1 MMHLEQLLD
10 HLWDEAAGEP
20 ELVSPELHANEL
32 AFSIPQAPAVRAH
45 QA

>member
-1 MMHLEQLLD
+1 MHLEQLLD
-10 HLWDEAAGEP
+10 HLWDEATGEP

-32 AFSIPQAPAVRAH
+32 AFRIRQAPAVTAH